1 VKKIKVLSHRL
12 GWMLVLLLMAGAAGA
27 GLPKLPKA
35 PSIPGSSSPAP
46 GQADPK
52 AWLDKVDA
60 FMADV
65 EGARAC
71 LDGSRSSL
79 FSLTATAEEKK
90 LLEEA
95 KSGAAERG
103 EDLVL
108 ATRRVEDEVLRKA
121 QEEKRLESR
130 KLSGAQ
136 LENMSRLGGNLLLAI
151 KRDTRAVAAGKSILE
166 QADDVVKAAGDPAT
180 ALRLGKD
187 ASRIVALP
195 KKLSTTLQEIP
206 AQLSSLQALLE
217 AVEQSRKGNAF
228 QLVEPAED
236 GEYSAVEEF

>member
-1 VKKIKVLSHRL
+1 MKKIKVLSHRL

-228 QLVEPAED
+228 PLAAPAS
-236 GEYSAVEEF
+236 GGYALIEEF

>member
-1 VKKIKVLSHRL
+1 
-12 GWMLVLLLMAGAAGA
+12 
-27 GLPKLPKA
+27 
-35 PSIPGSSSPAP
+35 
-46 GQADPK
+46 
-52 AWLDKVDA
+52 
-60 FMADV
+60 MADV